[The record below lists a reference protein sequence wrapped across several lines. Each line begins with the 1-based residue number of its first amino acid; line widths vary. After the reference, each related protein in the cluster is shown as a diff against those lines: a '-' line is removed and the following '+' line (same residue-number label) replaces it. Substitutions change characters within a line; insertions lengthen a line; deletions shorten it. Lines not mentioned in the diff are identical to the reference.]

1 VRSVARLRAERA
13 RREERPPHEVQALRE
28 AREPREGRARPALL
42 PVSLPVS
49 AVARLRLSQ
58 SQQKR

>member
-1 VRSVARLRAERA
+1 MRPVARIRVERA
-13 RREERPPHEVQALRE
+13 RREERPPREVQAPDE
-28 AREPREGRARPALL
+28 EREPRERRARPALL